1 MKLALFRSITFA
13 AALLAFM
20 TLSVARAE
28 EGMRADEARAIAK
41 EAYIYGYP
49 MVDGYRVLYTYC
61 QDTGNPEFKAPWNEL
76 VNIARVFTHEDR
88 AIVGPNS
95 DTPYSLAA
103 LLLRDEPFVLTAP
116 RIEKERYFSIQLID
130 AYTHN
135 FDYIGSRA
143 TGNDG
148 GHFLVAGPGWK
159 GDTPEGIA
167 KVFRSETD
175 LVFAIYRTQLF
186 GPDDLENVKNV
197 QAGYKVQ
204 PLSAFLGQPA
214 PRDAT
219 PIQFV
224 QPLSFDEQKTSLE
237 FFNVLNFVLGFG
249 PTHPSEQELMQRF
262 AKIGVGAGKTIDVEG
277 LSPELKKAIADG
289 MADAWAEFAQF
300 QKNDVATGKV
310 TSGDI
315 FGTREYLNNNYLYR
329 FAAAVIGLYGNSKH
343 EATYPFYRT
352 DAAGNA
358 LDGSEHR
365 YTLRFEPGQLPPAHA
380 FWSLTMYDSDSFLVA
395 NPLNRYLINSSM
407 LPDLKRDADGGITL
421 YIQAES
427 PGAEKESNWLPAPNG
442 PFWAALRIYW
452 PKEEALDGSWKYPP
466 LTATK

>member
-1 MKLALFRSITFA
+1 MNKTSIEI
-13 AALLAFM
+13 
-20 TLSVARAE
+20 SP
-28 EGMRADEARAIAK
+28 DKARAIAK
-41 EAYIYGYP
+41 EAYIYGYS

-76 VNIARVFTHEDR
+76 INIPRVFTHEDR

-103 LLLRDEPFVLTAP
+103 MLLHDEPYVLTVP
-116 RIEKERYFSIQLID
+116 KIEKERYFSIQLID
-130 AYTHN
+130 AYTHD
-135 FDYIGSRA
+135 FDYIGSRT

-159 GDTPEGIA
+159 GEKPEGIA

-186 GPDDLENVKNV
+186 SPDDLDNLKNV

-214 PRDAT
+214 PSDVTA
-219 PIQFV
+219 IEFMK
-224 QPLSFDEQKTSLE
+224 PLSVSEQKSSPE

-249 PTHPSEQELMQRF
+249 PTHPSETELMERF
-262 AKIGVGAGKTIDVEG
+262 AQIGVGAGKTIDVEG
-277 LSPELKKAIADG
+277 LNPELKKAMADG
-289 MADAWAEFAQF
+289 IADAWAEFAQF
-300 QKNDVATGKV
+300 QKDYVITGKV

-329 FAAAVIGLYGNSKH
+329 FAAGIIGLFGNSKY
-343 EATYPFYRT
+343 EANYPFYRT

-358 LDGSEHR
+358 FDASKHH

-380 FWSLTMYDSDSFLVA
+380 FWSLTMDDSDSFLVE
-395 NPLNRYLINSSM
+395 NPLNRYLINSPM
-407 LPDLKRDADGGITL
+407 LPDLKKDDDGGITI
-421 YIQAES
+421 YIQNES
-427 PGAEKESNWLPAPNG
+427 PGADRESNWLPAPNG

-452 PKEEALDGSWKYPP
+452 PKEEALDGTWEAPALIK
-466 LTATK
+466 AE